1 MIAIEIPHRRARV
14 TRLGRLFVGVRGA
27 EKVRRHDARRRE
39 GFHAATGAGDGGV
52 VRRRRQVVSRD
63 RAHAVEKHA
72 SRAQRYRQSRRR
84 RRRRRRRGVSVV
96 NDLGG
101 RPHRRSRRIVH
112 DGAQQRAITRSRERG
127 GGDRGGH
134 ASRGRRSAV
143 SGRRRRRQR
152 AGMATTTVSLVT
164 VTHHIATRACHERSR
179 ACIGVRYRARCCIE
193 CSGRTRVGDRRLW
206 LWLRRRRREGERRHH
221 QPSWDRTTHR
231 RRMKTWMSM
240 R

>member
-14 TRLGRLFVGVRGA
+14 TRLGRLFVGVRGT

-52 VRRRRQVVSRD
+52 VRRRRQVVSCD
-63 RAHAVEKHA
+63 GAHAVEKHA
-72 SRAQRYRQSRRR
+72 SRAQRYRQPRR

-127 GGDRGGH
+127 GGDRGAH

-143 SGRRRRRQR
+143 GGRRS
-152 AGMATTTVSLVT
+152 TTTPARGNGDDDNVMVT

-179 ACIGVRYRARCCIE
+179 ACIGVRYRARRCIE
-193 CSGRTRVGDRRLW
+193 CLGRTRVGDRRL
-206 LWLRRRRREGERRHH
+206 
-221 QPSWDRTTHR
+221 
-231 RRMKTWMSM
+231 
-240 R
+240 